1 MMVEAIIDIPAIPKI
16 NEIES
21 VSTRRHSTGKVIMP
35 SGGVT
40 AISRYLRTSQGS
52 CHDICKYGTG
62 CNLETESKSRRSSM
76 PKIITPKRGAGQTRE
91 RTESKLGERRKKS
104 EVSLKLSSDFNIQ
117 EPEYPVV
124 IKSTKRQGGHHVEN
138 TETNLTDRKKS
149 EINLKPSDDTK
160 PQKPDYSVVSL
171 KPSPDDLVDIKTI
184 AEEGEVQDEEN
195 AGTKLS
201 KGDKKP
207 DVSQKTSPDSKS
219 QKPVDP
225 DRIGREASSWSGKEF
240 VSPKQVPLLLRETD
254 FAVAHARDSK
264 LKRQSKPYSPLKQAC
279 SSGKQ
284 NIEGSKSKETNVMSM
299 TSLGVSGGRNKGERT
314 ISEGMRNFMIGEK
327 KNVVPSSVSLSPKK
341 SSNSVSSMNAKK
353 KKSRGVCR
361 SKKQENSKKIK
372 PEKSCG
378 KDAIGSKNVTGVSH
392 LTDQENA
399 QKSYS
404 KQTSISDIPEKTLYI
419 IESNPENKPAKSLQS
434 SFHVSDLSTM
444 PSSFSKDKSVKHTG
458 YGIPI
463 GQSPRSYEKKNMIYR
478 PKGIHA
484 RGLPPSLSL
493 LPGKKGLASTPY
505 GLNVTQPS
513 LTSSSSLASSKSIHS
528 YDSSE
533 HDEVAAKKQT
543 SSSKMMCKGRPK
555 RALVTTLNDKHLQG
569 EKMNFQRGKV
579 IEVPL
584 EGCTPRRLAFKQRML
599 TDNRNDDNQKGE
611 VEDCTPR
618 RLKFRKRVLI
628 NNGNGDNQ
636 NGRCE
641 EFIPRRL
648 NFRRRALVDDRNSDN
663 QNGRGED
670 YTPRKL
676 KFRPRVLDH
685 SKNGNILN
693 SEGYTSK
700 NNSVGKEADIGQDNA
715 IEVQSDKISLRHSDV
730 KEKKNS
736 GILYNNVIEETASR
750 LVRTKSSKVKALV
763 SAFESV
769 ISLLDTS
776 FSETNNICG
785 VTEGL

>member
-1 MMVEAIIDIPAIPKI
+1 MKVEAIIDIPATPKI

-52 CHDICKYGTG
+52 CHDICKYGTR

-76 PKIITPKRGAGQTRE
+76 PKIITAKRGAGQTME

-104 EVSLKLSSDFNIQ
+104 EVSLKLSPDFNIE

-124 IKSTKRQGGHHVEN
+124 IKSAQRQGGRHVEN

-149 EINLKPSDDTK
+149 EINLKPSDDTN
-160 PQKPDYSVVSL
+160 QKPGYSVVSL

-184 AEEGEVQDEEN
+184 AEEGEVPDEEN
-195 AGTKLS
+195 AETKLS

-207 DVSQKTSPDSKS
+207 DVSQKPSPDSKS

-225 DRIGREASSWSGKEF
+225 DRIEREVSSWSNKEI
-240 VSPKQVPLLLRETD
+240 VSQKQVPLLLRETD

-264 LKRQSKPYSPLKQAC
+264 LKPQSKPYSPLKQAC

-284 NIEGSKSKETNVMSM
+284 NLEGSKSKETNVMSM
-299 TSLGVSGGRNKGERT
+299 TSLGVSGGRNKGEMT

-341 SSNSVSSMNAKK
+341 SSTSVSSMNARK

-378 KDAIGSKNVTGVSH
+378 KDGIGSKNLTGVSH
-392 LTDQENA
+392 LTDQENV

-444 PSSFSKDKSVKHTG
+444 PSSFSKDKSVKHTRN
-458 YGIPI
+458 GIPT
-463 GQSPRSYEKKNMIYR
+463 GQSPQSYEKKNMIYR

-484 RGLPPSLSL
+484 CGLPPSLSL
-493 LPGKKGLASTPY
+493 LPGKKGLTSIPY

-513 LTSSSSLASSKSIHS
+513 LTSSLSLASSKSIHS
-528 YDSSE
+528 DDSSE
-533 HDEVAAKKQT
+533 HDEVAAKKQK

-555 RALVTTLNDKHLQG
+555 RALVTTLNDRHLQG
-569 EKMNFQRGKV
+569 EKLNFQRGKV

-584 EGCTPRRLAFKQRML
+584 EDCTSRRLAFKRRML
-599 TDNRNDDNQKGE
+599 ADNRNDDNQIGE

-618 RLKFRKRVLI
+618 RLKFRQRVLI
-628 NNGNGDNQ
+628 DNRNGDNQ

-641 EFIPRRL
+641 EFTPRRL
-648 NFRRRALVDDRNSDN
+648 KFRRRALVDNGNSDN

-676 KFRPRVLDH
+676 KFRPRVLGDN
-685 SKNGNILN
+685 KNGNILN
-693 SEGYTSK
+693 SECYTSK
-700 NNSVGKEADIGQDNA
+700 NKSVGKEADIGQ
-715 IEVQSDKISLRHSDV
+715 EVQSDKISLRHNDV

-736 GILYNNVIEETASR
+736 GILYNNMIEETASR